1 MRCCNSQLHHSRKT
15 QVEHRSEIFIR
26 VPAPVSVQC
35 VAHQPG
41 ENRLEPKSS
50 GTDGSRLHQ
59 GEVGSPNV
67 SWKTLQN
74 CVVPFSIAAHTG
86 MELTGKFLDDLLRFE
101 PTQEGAW
108 LEPMVIAV
116 LQEVRCAAGG
126 GIPWNSGSA

>member
-74 CVVPFSIAAHTG
+74 CVVPFSIAAIR
-86 MELTGKFLDDLLRFE
+86 E
-101 PTQEGAW
+101 
-108 LEPMVIAV
+108 
-116 LQEVRCAAGG
+116 
-126 GIPWNSGSA
+126 WNSRGNFSTTSCALSRPKKAHGSNQWS

>member
-1 MRCCNSQLHHSRKT
+1 HKATAPIINFRYRFAIGARPCDAAIPNYIIRGKRKSSIV
-15 QVEHRSEIFIR
+15 QKFSFVS
-26 VPAPVSVQC
+26 PAPVSVQC

-74 CVVPFSIAAHTG
+74 CVVPFSIAAIR
-86 MELTGKFLDDLLRFE
+86 E
-101 PTQEGAW
+101 
-108 LEPMVIAV
+108 
-116 LQEVRCAAGG
+116 
-126 GIPWNSGSA
+126 WNSRGNFSTTSCAL